1 MKSGEAPDPNVQ
13 IKAPAPAA
21 SAQPAAPVGD
31 LAPAFR
37 EACFKNIDA
46 LVKAT
51 AAFNTPNKGLLVSA
65 VDIYIKVLK
74 SQEAVIK
81 TMANSLTAKNC
92 EFITKIII
100 DSKKEVFKMGGPKG
114 KEMKEHLM
122 VIEDTFEI
130 FYWFMRSDDPEEFKI
145 MLGENFGTIDFS
157 GSKVRSKDGE
167 HKVWF

>member
-13 IKAPAPAA
+13 IKAPAAQAA

-65 VDIYIKVLK
+65 VDIYLKVVK
-74 SQEAVIK
+74 SQEAVMK
-81 TMANSLTAKNC
+81 TMANSLEAKNC
-92 EFITKIII
+92 
-100 DSKKEVFKMGGPKG
+100 
-114 KEMKEHLM
+114 
-122 VIEDTFEI
+122 
-130 FYWFMRSDDPEEFKI
+130 
-145 MLGENFGTIDFS
+145 
-157 GSKVRSKDGE
+157 
-167 HKVWF
+167 